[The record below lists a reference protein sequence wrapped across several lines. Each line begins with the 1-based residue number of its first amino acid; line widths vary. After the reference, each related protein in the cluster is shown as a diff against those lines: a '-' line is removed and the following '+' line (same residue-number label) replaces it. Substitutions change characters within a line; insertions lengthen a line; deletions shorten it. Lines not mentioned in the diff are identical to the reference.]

1 MRSTARFCRGEHYSN
16 NTDDGLW
23 RMSVESG
30 RRVRH
35 PVNARCAQNTGR
47 LRGWGCFP
55 MGMTLAT
62 ILHLRDVQAHAQQAF
77 AFSKNDKNYEEPES
91 QYWSIC
97 SLPVVTA
104 HWAVASGV
112 WTPIL
117 PCLIVVG
124 AEKTL

>member
-1 MRSTARFCRGEHYSN
+1 MPNVEPLHRDTVLSAIRIQHDASN
-16 NTDDGLW
+16 ASHW
-23 RMSVESG
+23 
-30 RRVRH
+30 
-35 PVNARCAQNTGR
+35 
-47 LRGWGCFP
+47 CF
-55 MGMTLAT
+55 M
-62 ILHLRDVQAHAQQAF
+62 HAQQAF